1 MVTDQNHS
9 SDVSSEQEVIRRT
22 EKIAKLLGT
31 DKQNAEVYITLSDE
45 NRVLKKQLEEYH
57 SQYNTLER
65 RVKRLE
71 RDVKDLDE
79 CVDRET
85 VVDLIQKIVL
95 SLVREKSLIKNN
107 PFSSSSDYSSDSD
120 IDEIVKMIKHQ
131 RIQISSGSAK
141 PKGRFQKKNVYHPT
155 SPDQLSLHAIAN
167 R

>member
-1 MVTDQNHS
+1 MVTDQKHS
-9 SDVSSEQEVIRRT
+9 SDSALSEQEVIRRT

-31 DKQNAEVYITLSDE
+31 DKQNAEEYITLSGE
-45 NRVLKKQLEEYH
+45 NRALKKQLEEYH
-57 SQYNTLER
+57 SQHNTLER

-85 VVDLIQKIVL
+85 VVDLIQKIVP

-107 PFSSSSDYSSDSD
+107 PSSSSSDYSSDSD

-131 RIQISSGSAK
+131 RIRNQIWERQAQRKVSEEKYISS
-141 PKGRFQKKNVYHPT
+141 N
-155 SPDQLSLHAIAN
+155 
-167 R
+167 

>member
-1 MVTDQNHS
+1 
-9 SDVSSEQEVIRRT
+9 
-22 EKIAKLLGT
+22 
-31 DKQNAEVYITLSDE
+31 
-45 NRVLKKQLEEYH
+45 LEEYH

-85 VVDLIQKIVL
+85 VVDLIQKIVP

-107 PFSSSSDYSSDSD
+107 PSSSSSDYSSDSD

-131 RIQISSGSAK
+131 RIQNQI
-141 PKGRFQKKNVYHPT
+141 
-155 SPDQLSLHAIAN
+155 
-167 R
+167 